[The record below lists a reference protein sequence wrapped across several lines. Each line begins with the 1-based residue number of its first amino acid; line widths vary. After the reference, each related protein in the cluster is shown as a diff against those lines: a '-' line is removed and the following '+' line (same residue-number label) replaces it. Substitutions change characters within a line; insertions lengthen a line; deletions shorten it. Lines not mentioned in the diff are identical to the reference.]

1 MYGWT
6 CADGASNGGQ
16 EHSPTWVTRLKTRNI
31 DALCHSFEE
40 LPTVTTPTIPAP
52 AHHGRRASGPVAKSK
67 FRPEIQ
73 GLRSLAVLMVV
84 SYHIWI
90 GRVSGGVDVF
100 LLISAFLMTLQFTG
114 RYKQGRPM
122 DLVRHWLHLFR
133 RLLPAVVVVLVSTL
147 AATFIFLPA
156 TRWFEIVQQ
165 TWASLFYF
173 ENRLLQ
179 DLAVDYYATD
189 HSMASPVQHFWSLS
203 IQGQVFI
210 LWPVI
215 FATAALV
222 CRRFALRYRATLVY
236 VFAIIFLVSFVYS
249 IIFTASN
256 QAVAYFDTFARLWEF
271 ALGTLVALILPAL
284 NFSKPVRIVMGW
296 VGVAAM
302 LSCGILLQVQ
312 TAFPGFVALWPTLAA
327 VAVIAAGQTGSRFG
341 VDRILSS
348 KFLVR
353 LGDNSYA
360 LYLWHWPILVIALAW
375 SGKDHAGWL
384 SGTVIIALSL
394 TLAFLTTKFVEKPFR
409 EWKWPEV
416 KRRRSVIAIAACLA
430 VVSAPLM
437 AFQYRLDLDEQA
449 AEARMVF
456 DNPGAKILSPDYVNE
471 AAPNAPIQPT
481 VERVGRDWAS
491 LPADCSGD
499 VKPEAKSLQENCKQN
514 GVGADAT
521 KTVLVVGNSHSQ
533 QWLAAMAVLAEEH
546 HWRLY
551 SLLYGG
557 CPFTTEDPESEPA
570 CNQFNSD
577 VVNHIREHTPDALF
591 MVGTAAVPSWPDE
604 TLTYGFEDLI
614 PQVTELG
621 IHVVAVR
628 DNPRFNYSLRDCTLA
643 KGVDSPDCRPL
654 KADVLAEP
662 SPFDAVTGKFENLSL
677 LDLTDLICPELYCPP
692 VIGNTFVYLDDNH
705 LTKTYVQ
712 SMAGM
717 LDERWFAA
725 TGWQR

>member
-1 MYGWT
+1 MML
-6 CADGASNGGQ
+6 CA
-16 EHSPTWVTRLKTRNI
+16 T
-31 DALCHSFEE
+31 SFEE
-40 LPTVTTPTIPAP
+40 LPNVTTPTIPAP
-52 AHHGRRASGPVAKSK
+52 AHHGKRAAGPVAKSK

-122 DLVRHWLHLFR
+122 DLLRHWLHLFR
-133 RLLPAVVVVLVSTL
+133 RLLPAVVVVLVGTL
-147 AATFIFLPA
+147 AATFAFLPA
-156 TRWFEIVQQ
+156 TRWVEIVQQ

-179 DLAVDYYATD
+179 ELAVDYYATD

-210 LWPVI
+210 LWPII
-215 FATAALV
+215 FATVALV
-222 CRRFALRYRATLVY
+222 CRRFALRYRATLMY
-236 VFAIIFLVSFVYS
+236 VFAIIFLVSFIYS
-249 IIFTASN
+249 IIFTANN

-284 NFSKPVRIVMGW
+284 NFSKPVRVALGW
-296 VGVAAM
+296 IGVAAM
-302 LSCGILLQVQ
+302 LTCGILLQVQ

-384 SGTVIIALSL
+384 SGTAIIALSL
-394 TLAFLTTKFVEKPFR
+394 VLAFLTTKYIEKPFR
-409 EWKWPEV
+409 EWKWPEM
-416 KRRRSVIAIAACLA
+416 KRRRSVIAIVACLA
-430 VVSAPLM
+430 VVSAPLL
-437 AFQYRLDLDEQA
+437 AFQYRLDVDQQA

-456 DNPGAKILSPDYVNE
+456 DNPGAKALLPTYVNE
-471 AAPNAPIQPT
+471 VAPNALTQPT
-481 VERVGRDWAS
+481 AERIGSDWANLS
-491 LPADCSGD
+491 DGCSGD
-499 VKPEAKSLQENCKQN
+499 IKPESQLLQDNCQQN

-521 KTVLVVGNSHSQ
+521 KTVLVVGSSHSQ
-533 QWLAAMAVLAEEH
+533 QWLAALEVLAEQH
-546 HWRLY
+546 HWRVY
-551 SLLYGG
+551 SLLAGA
-557 CPFTTEDPESEPA
+557 CPFMTEDPESEPG
-570 CNQFNSD
+570 CNEFNSE
-577 VVNHIREHTPDALF
+577 VRSHIQDHAPDAIF
-591 MVGTAAVPSWPDE
+591 MVGTAAVSSLPDE
-604 TLTYGFEDLI
+604 RLTHGFEDLI
-614 PQVTELG
+614 PEVTGLG
-621 IHVVAVR
+621 IQVVAVR
-628 DNPRFNYSLRDCTLA
+628 DNPRFTYSLTDCTLA

-654 KADVLAEP
+654 KSDVLAEP
-662 SPFDAVTGKFENLSL
+662 SPFDAVRGKYQNLFL
-677 LDLTDLICPELYCPP
+677 LDMTDLICLGIYCPP
-692 VIGNTFVYLDDNH
+692 IIGNTFVYLDDNH
-705 LTKTYVQ
+705 LTKTYVK

-725 TGWQR
+725 TGWQQ

>member
-1 MYGWT
+1 M
-6 CADGASNGGQ
+6 
-16 EHSPTWVTRLKTRNI
+16 
-31 DALCHSFEE
+31 
-40 LPTVTTPTIPAP
+40 TTPTIPAP
-52 AHHGRRASGPVAKSK
+52 AHRGRRAAGPVAKSK

-122 DLVRHWLHLFR
+122 DLLRHWLHLFR
-133 RLLPAVVVVLVSTL
+133 RLLPAVVVVLLGTL
-147 AATFIFLPA
+147 AATFIFLPP
-156 TRWFEIVQQ
+156 TRWAEIVQQ
-165 TWASLFYF
+165 SWASLFYF

-210 LWPVI
+210 LWPII
-215 FATAALV
+215 FATVALV
-222 CRRFALRYRATLVY
+222 CRRFALRYRAMLVY
-236 VFAIIFLVSFVYS
+236 VFAIIFVASFIYS
-249 IIFTASN
+249 IIFTANN

-271 ALGTLVALILPAL
+271 ALGTLVALMLPAM
-284 NFSKPVRIVMGW
+284 NFSKPVRVVLGW
-296 VGVAAM
+296 IGVAAM
-302 LSCGILLQVQ
+302 LTCGILLQVQ

-327 VAVIAAGQTGSRFG
+327 VAVIAAGQTGSRLG

-375 SGKDHAGWL
+375 TGKDHAGWL
-384 SGTVIIALSL
+384 SGTVIVALSL
-394 TLAFLTTKFVEKPFR
+394 LLAFLTTKFVEKPFR
-409 EWKWPEV
+409 QWKWPEM
-416 KRRRSVIAIAACLA
+416 KRRRSVIAIVACLA
-430 VVSAPLM
+430 VVSAPLV
-437 AFQYRLDLDEQA
+437 AFQYKLDLDEQA
-449 AEARMVF
+449 AQARMVF
-456 DNPGAKILSPDYVNE
+456 DNPGAMALLPGYVDQ
-471 AAPNAPIQPT
+471 AAPNAPVQPAA
-481 VERVGRDWAS
+481 ERVGREWANLS
-491 LPADCSGD
+491 DGCSGD
-499 VKPEAKSLQENCKQN
+499 TKPESRLLQDNCQQN
-514 GVGADAT
+514 SVGADAT

-533 QWLAAMAVLAEEH
+533 QWLAALEVLAEHH

-557 CPFTTEDPESEPA
+557 CPFMTEDPESEPG
-570 CNQFNSD
+570 CNEFNSE
-577 VVNHIREHTPDALF
+577 VRSHIREHAPDAVF
-591 MVGTAAVPSWPDE
+591 MVGTAAEPSWPDE
-604 TLTYGFEDLI
+604 RLTPGFEELI
-614 PQVTELG
+614 PEVTSLG
-621 IHVVAVR
+621 THIVAVR
-628 DNPRFNYSLRDCTLA
+628 DNPRFNYNLRDCTIA

-662 SPFDAVTGKFENLSL
+662 SPFDAVTGKYQDLSL
-677 LDLTDLICPELYCPP
+677 VDMTDLICPETYCPP

-705 LTKTYVQ
+705 LTKSYVK
-712 SMAGM
+712 SMSDM